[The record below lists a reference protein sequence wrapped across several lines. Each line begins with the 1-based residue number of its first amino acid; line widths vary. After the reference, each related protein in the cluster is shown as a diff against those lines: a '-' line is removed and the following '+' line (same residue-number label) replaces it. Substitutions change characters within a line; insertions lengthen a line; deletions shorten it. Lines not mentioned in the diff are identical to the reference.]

1 MEELTRLERLLPQ
14 IQQTSEESLRP
25 EFYLSLYRDLPPA
38 RGDEIANEC
47 SRIQAAF
54 PQLPPTF
61 FLILTQRI
69 VEKKIPIRQIT
80 DAVNNLIDNFRY
92 PTPTVAD
99 VIGFDKKVK
108 VYTHPEVV
116 AMLNKGFEFS
126 DFEKISLNEKV
137 RWIMK

>member
-1 MEELTRLERLLPQ
+1 MGELTRLERLLPQ

-80 DAVNNLIDNFRY
+80 DAVNNLIDNFRF
-92 PTPTVAD
+92 PTPTIAD
-99 VIGFDKKVK
+99 IIGFDKKVK
-108 VYTHPEVV
+108 LFSHAEVV
-116 AMLNKGFEFS
+116 AMLPKGYEFT
-126 DFEKISLNEKV
+126 DFEKIELNGKI
-137 RWIMK
+137 RWTLK